1 MDNYEI
7 EKIRDTFSRL
17 FVLGIKEKVNLY
29 SFTYML
35 LKSKYVAQI
44 EKNEYDEIFNK
55 PVDVLFYLITG
66 FNVSEESSFGIY
78 NDAYWCGQNYFDLHY
93 RLNKSFEYI
102 FLKFPLEHMIN
113 VYSIFHEMDFS
124 SLVEHF
130 KQKEKEKTIL
140 RLLCERDKCSLTDV
154 SKKTGININ
163 TLKKINIDDEYLYN
177 ASFQIVSKIMIFF
190 DVSFLLFVK

>member
-140 RLLCERDKCSLTDV
+140 RLLCERDKCYLTDV